1 MCAWTSKARLPCR
14 VHFFKG
20 GRTTSHMLNLKNNN
34 KKKKTNNASSI
45 LASDALPLVST
56 LTTSSGQK
64 VGF

>member
-1 MCAWTSKARLPCR
+1 MSGPF
-14 VHFFKG
+14 FFKG
-20 GRTTSHMLNLKNNN
+20 GRTTSHMLNLK
-34 KKKKTNNASSI
+34 KIKKTNNASSI

>member
-1 MCAWTSKARLPCR
+1 MSGPF
-14 VHFFKG
+14 FFKG
-20 GRTTSHMLNLKNNN
+20 GRTTDYMLNL